1 MTIVSPDPRAVEP
14 PPNDVVENTG
24 ARRHALIVAGLCIAA
39 GVAAVLLFGLTATSD
54 HTSTL
59 LMNPRGVDTIPDI
72 QLPTQITSFVLG
84 FGAVVLGLLALRVP
98 DPKIT
103 AYFGGALGLFALA
116 LVIWAAR
123 GGTGAFYGLIA
134 GSVVRATPIAL
145 GAIAGLLCE
154 RTGVINIAIEGMM
167 LASAFGAAITA
178 SATGSLWFGLV
189 CGVLVGAAFGAFHAL
204 ISIRYEVDQIVGGTF
219 INIFALGMTSYLTA
233 RVLVE
238 YADLNQPGT
247 FRPIDIPLLV
257 DIPFI
262 GPLLFSQNI
271 FGFIMF
277 GLVVFLAW
285 ALFNTR
291 WGLRVRSVGE
301 HPRAA
306 DTVGIRVH
314 FIRYRNVIFGG
325 MVAGLGGAWF
335 TLGSAGR
342 FDENMTNGKG
352 FIALAAMIFGR
363 WHPVGALIAAL
374 IFGFS
379 EQLNDYLALLD
390 TPIPS
395 EFLLMAPYVVTI
407 VVVAGLVGRPR
418 VPAANGQVYRRS
430 GG

>member
-1 MTIVSPDPRAVEP
+1 MTSVTTAPAPRD
-14 PPNDVVENTG
+14 DVVEDTG
-24 ARRHALIVAGLCIAA
+24 ARRHALTVAGLCIAV
-39 GVAAVLLFGLTATSD
+39 GLAAVVLFGLTATSD
-54 HTSTL
+54 QVSTL
-59 LMNPRGVDTIPDI
+59 LMNPRGVDTIPDVE
-72 QLPTQITSFVLG
+72 LPTQIAAFVLG
-84 FGAVVLGLLALRVP
+84 FGAIALGVRSLQVV

-103 AYFGGALGLFALA
+103 VFFGGALGLFALA

-123 GGTGAFYGLIA
+123 DGTGAFYGLIA
-134 GSVVRATPIAL
+134 GSVQRATPIAL

-167 LASAFGAAITA
+167 LAAAFGAAITA
-178 SATGSLWFGLV
+178 SATGSLWIGLL
-189 CGVLVGAAFGAFHAL
+189 CGILTGALFGAIHAV

-219 INIFALGMTSYLTA
+219 INIFALGMTSYLTV
-233 RVLVE
+233 RVLVQ
-238 YADLNQPGT
+238 YSDLNQPGT
-247 FRPIDIPLLV
+247 FRPFEVPLLV
-257 DIPFI
+257 EIPFL
-262 GPLLFSQNI
+262 GPLLFSQNV
-271 FGFIMF
+271 FGFLMF
-277 GLVVFLAW
+277 GLVAFLAW

-306 DTVGIRVH
+306 DTVGISVR

-325 MVAGLGGAWF
+325 MVAGIGGAWF

-342 FDENMTNGKG
+342 FDQNMTNGKG

-374 IFGFS
+374 VFGFS

-418 VPAANGQVYRRS
+418 VPAANGQVYRS

>member
-1 MTIVSPDPRAVEP
+1 MTAVSDPPAAHTEA
-14 PPNDVVENTG
+14 VENTG
-24 ARRHALIVAGLCIAA
+24 ARRRAIVVAGLCIAV
-39 GVAAVLLFGLTATSD
+39 GLAVVVLFGMTATAD
-54 HTSTL
+54 QTSTL
-59 LMNPRGVDTIPDI
+59 TLNPRGEDALPDLHI
-72 QLPTQITSFVLG
+72 PTQIASFVLG
-84 FGAVVLGLLALRVP
+84 LGAVALGVRAWRAV
-98 DPKIT
+98 DPRIT
-103 AYFGGALGLFALA
+103 VYLGAAFGLFALA

-123 GGTGAFYGLIA
+123 DGTGAFYGLIA
-134 GSVVRATPIAL
+134 GSLQRSTPIAL
-145 GAIAGLLCE
+145 GAMAGLLCE

-178 SATGSLWFGLV
+178 AASGNLWVGLG
-189 CGVLVGAAFGAFHAL
+189 CGVLTGAGFGAVHAV
-204 ISIRYEVDQIVGGTF
+204 ISIKYEVDQIVGGTF

-238 YADLNQPGT
+238 YPDLNQPGT
-247 FRPIDIPLLV
+247 FRPIDIPILSE
-257 DIPFI
+257 IPFI
-262 GPLLFSQNI
+262 GPLLFSQTI
-271 FGFIMF
+271 FGYLMF
-277 GLVVFLAW
+277 FFVFFLAW

-306 DTVGIRVH
+306 DTVGINVF

-325 MVAGLGGAWF
+325 MMAGLAGAWF

-363 WHPVGALIAAL
+363 WHPVGALTAAL

-395 EFLLMAPYVVTI
+395 EFLLMAPYLVTL

-418 VPAANGQVYRRS
+418 VPAANGQVYRS
-430 GG
+430 GE

>member
-1 MTIVSPDPRAVEP
+1 MTSVTTAPAPRD
-14 PPNDVVENTG
+14 DVVEDTG
-24 ARRHALIVAGLCIAA
+24 ARRHALTVASLCIAA
-39 GVAAVLLFGLTATSD
+39 GLAAVVLFGLTATSD
-54 HTSTL
+54 QVSTL

-72 QLPTQITSFVLG
+72 ELPTQIAAFVLG
-84 FGAVVLGLLALRVP
+84 FGAIALGVRALQVA

-103 AYFGGALGLFALA
+103 VFFGGALGLFALA

-123 GGTGAFYGLIA
+123 DGTGAFYGLIA
-134 GSVVRATPIAL
+134 GSVQRATPIAL

-167 LASAFGAAITA
+167 LAAAFGAAITA
-178 SATGSLWFGLV
+178 SASGSLWIGLL
-189 CGVLVGAAFGAFHAL
+189 CGILTGALFGAIHAV

-219 INIFALGMTSYLTA
+219 INIFSLGLTSYLTV

-238 YADLNQPGT
+238 YSHLNQPGT
-247 FRPIDIPLLV
+247 FRPFEIPLLV
-257 DIPFI
+257 EIPFL

-277 GLVVFLAW
+277 GLVAFLAW

-306 DTVGIRVH
+306 DTVGISVR
-314 FIRYRNVIFGG
+314 FIRYRNVILGG

-342 FDENMTNGKG
+342 FDQNMTNGKG

-363 WHPVGALIAAL
+363 WHPVGALVAAL

-418 VPAANGQVYRRS
+418 VPAANGQVYRS

>member
-1 MTIVSPDPRAVEP
+1 MTSVTTAPAPRD
-14 PPNDVVENTG
+14 DVVEDTG
-24 ARRHALIVAGLCIAA
+24 ARRHALTVAGLCIAA
-39 GVAAVLLFGLTATSD
+39 GLAAVVLFGLTATSD
-54 HTSTL
+54 QVSTL

-72 QLPTQITSFVLG
+72 ELPTQIAAFVLG
-84 FGAVVLGLLALRVP
+84 FGAIALGVRALQVA

-103 AYFGGALGLFALA
+103 VFFGGALGLFALA
-116 LVIWAAR
+116 LVVWAAR
-123 GGTGAFYGLIA
+123 DGTGAFYGLIA
-134 GSVVRATPIAL
+134 GSVQRATPIAL

-167 LASAFGAAITA
+167 LAAAFGAAITA
-178 SATGSLWFGLV
+178 SATGSLWIGLL
-189 CGVLVGAAFGAFHAL
+189 CGVLTGALFGAMHAL

-219 INIFALGMTSYLTA
+219 INIFALGMTSYLTV

-238 YADLNQPGT
+238 YSDLNQPGT
-247 FRPIDIPLLV
+247 FRPFEIPLLV
-257 DIPFI
+257 EIPFV
-262 GPLLFSQNI
+262 GPLLFSQNV
-271 FGFIMF
+271 FGFLMF
-277 GLVVFLAW
+277 GLVAFLAW

-306 DTVGIRVH
+306 DTVGISVR

-342 FDENMTNGKG
+342 FDQNMTNGKG

-374 IFGFS
+374 VFGFS

-418 VPAANGQVYRRS
+418 VPAANGQVYRS